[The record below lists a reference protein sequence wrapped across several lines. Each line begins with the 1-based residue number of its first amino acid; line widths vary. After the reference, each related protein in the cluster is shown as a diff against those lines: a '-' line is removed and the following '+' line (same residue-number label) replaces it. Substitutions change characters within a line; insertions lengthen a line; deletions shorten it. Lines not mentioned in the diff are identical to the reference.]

1 MLSLLSFAVLSLRRR
16 NRRRTLLTILAV
28 ACTTVVFCTVMVLPY
43 VTDRIATSMDTSP
56 RLVVINRTAMRW
68 GLPESYSQKIAN
80 LPDVVA
86 VNRMVW
92 FQGVYDS
99 PKHQFSTVAV
109 DADNLDIIWP
119 ENGFDPATV
128 DLLRKRRDGA
138 LVGAATMRRFGWKI
152 GQNVVLRSQIY
163 PLTLKFVIVG
173 SYAGGP
179 DPSVFMFRRDYLEEA
194 LHDTGRVDMMW
205 VRCANSSVTS
215 RIAGEIDSTF
225 RNSGAETD
233 TETEKAFIMTQLVKA
248 RSLGW
253 IVQAVGL
260 SAVIGIA
267 LAVLNGFAMTL
278 RERRGEI
285 AVFRT
290 LGFGRSQIV
299 GSFVA
304 EAVVIAL
311 LGALLGISFSDLALD
326 LLGDRTG
333 TLLGPALGAGIP
345 YPVMLAAVATA
356 LGIGIVSAIIPT
368 IAALRAP
375 VFESLRNID

>member
-1 MLSLLSFAVLSLRRR
+1 MRRR
-16 NRRRTLLTILAV
+16 NRRRTLLTVLAV
-28 ACTTVVFCTVMVLPY
+28 ACATVVFCTVMVLPY

-68 GLPESYSQKIAN
+68 GLPESYSQRIAN

-109 DADNLDIIWP
+109 DASNLDIIWP

-138 LVGAATMRRFGWKI
+138 LVGVATMRRFGWKI
-152 GQNVVLRSQIY
+152 GQNVMLRSQIY
-163 PLTLKFVIVG
+163 PLSLKFVIVG
-173 SYAGGP
+173 SYAGGA

-194 LHDTGRVDMMW
+194 LHNTGRVDMMW

-233 TETEKAFIMTQLVKA
+233 TETEKTFIMTQLVKA

-260 SAVIGIA
+260 SAVFGIA

-290 LGFGRSQIV
+290 LGFGRPQILS
-299 GSFVA
+299 SFIA
-304 EAVVIAL
+304 EAFVTAL
-311 LGALLGISFSDLALD
+311 LGALIGVSFSALTLD
-326 LLGDRTG
+326 LLGSRTG

-375 VFESLRNID
+375 VFQSLRQVN

>member
-1 MLSLLSFAVLSLRRR
+1 MLSFLSFAVLSLRRR
-16 NRRRTLLTILAV
+16 NRRRTLLTVLAV
-28 ACTTVVFCTVMVLPY
+28 ACATVVFCTVMVLPY

-109 DADNLDIIWP
+109 DASNLDVIWP

-253 IVQAVGL
+253 VIQAVGL
-260 SAVIGIA
+260 SAVFGIA

-278 RERRGEI
+278 RERRSEI

-290 LGFGRSQIV
+290 LGFGRPQIV
-299 GSFVA
+299 GSFGA
-304 EAVVIAL
+304 EASVTAL
-311 LGALLGISFSDLALD
+311 LGALVGVSVSGLALN
-326 LLGDRTG
+326 LLGSRTG
-333 TLLGPALGAGIP
+333 TLLGPALEAGIP
-345 YPVMLAAVATA
+345 YPVMLAAIATA
-356 LGIGIVSAIIPT
+356 LAIGIVSAIIPT
-368 IAALRAP
+368 VAALRAP
-375 VFESLRNID
+375 VFDSLRQVN

>member
-1 MLSLLSFAVLSLRRR
+1 MLSLLSFAVISLRRR
-16 NRRRTLLTILAV
+16 NRRRTLLTVLAV
-28 ACTTVVFCTVMVLPY
+28 ACATVVFCTVMVLPY

-68 GLPESYSQKIAN
+68 GLPESYSQRIAN

-109 DADNLDIIWP
+109 DASNLDIIWP

-138 LVGAATMRRFGWKI
+138 LVGVATMRRFGWKI
-152 GQNVVLRSQIY
+152 GQNVMLRSQIY
-163 PLTLKFVIVG
+163 PLSLKFVIVG
-173 SYAGGP
+173 SYAGGA

-194 LHDTGRVDMMW
+194 LHNTGRVDMMW

-233 TETEKAFIMTQLVKA
+233 TETEKTFIMTQLVKA

-260 SAVIGIA
+260 SAVFGIA

-290 LGFGRSQIV
+290 LGFGRPQILS
-299 GSFVA
+299 SFIA
-304 EAVVIAL
+304 EAFVTAL
-311 LGALLGISFSDLALD
+311 LGALIGVSFSALTLD
-326 LLGDRTG
+326 LLGSRTG

-375 VFESLRNID
+375 VFQSLRQVN

>member
-1 MLSLLSFAVLSLRRR
+1 MLSLLSFAVISLRRR
-16 NRRRTLLTILAV
+16 NRRRTLLTVLAV
-28 ACTTVVFCTVMVLPY
+28 ACATVVFCTVMVLPY

-68 GLPESYSQKIAN
+68 GLPESYSQRIAN

-109 DADNLDIIWP
+109 DASNLDIIWP

-138 LVGAATMRRFGWKI
+138 LVGVATMRRFGWKI
-152 GQNVVLRSQIY
+152 GQNVMLRSQIY
-163 PLTLKFVIVG
+163 PLSLKFVIVG
-173 SYAGGP
+173 SYAGGA

-194 LHDTGRVDMMW
+194 LHNTGRVDMMW

-260 SAVIGIA
+260 SAVFGIA

-290 LGFGRSQIV
+290 LGFGRPQILS
-299 GSFVA
+299 SFIA
-304 EAVVIAL
+304 EAFVTAL
-311 LGALLGISFSDLALD
+311 LGALIGVSFSALTLD
-326 LLGDRTG
+326 LLGSRTG

-375 VFESLRNID
+375 VFQSLRQVN